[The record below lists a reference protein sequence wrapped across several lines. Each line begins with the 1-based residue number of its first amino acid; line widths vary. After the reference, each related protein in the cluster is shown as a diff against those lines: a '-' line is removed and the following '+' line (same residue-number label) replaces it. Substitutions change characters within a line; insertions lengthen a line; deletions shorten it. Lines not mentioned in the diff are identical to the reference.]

1 MTAASPTGVRRPLA
15 SLSIDLDD
23 LWSYEM
29 IHGEATWT
37 HYRSYLDRLVPRLL
51 ELLATTGVRLT
62 CFVVGR
68 DAARPEHRDVLG
80 ALVEAGCELG
90 NHSYSHRP
98 WLHRMGR
105 QELVDEVAGA
115 EEAIGAATG
124 VRTTGF
130 RGPGYSV
137 TPIVL
142 EVLAERGYR
151 YDASTLPTVIGPLTR
166 AFYFRRANLDA
177 AQRAEREALY
187 GRVRDGL
194 APLRPYRWELGG
206 GDTTLIEVP
215 VTTFP
220 GLRLP
225 IHVSYQLALS
235 AAAPAAARAYLG
247 AALAACRARRVEPSV
262 LLHPLDLLGG
272 DDLTEDERRRVAF
285 FPGALMSGSRKRRL
299 VTDVVRRLQASF
311 EVVPVGEHAAEA
323 DRRLL
328 PRRRP
333 DRVLAGAGG
342 GPA

>member
-23 LWSYEM
+23 LWSYQM
-29 IHGEATWT
+29 IHGETTWS
-37 HYRSYLDRLVPRLL
+37 RGDSYLARLVPHLL
-51 ELLATTGVRLT
+51 DLLGLTGVRLT

-68 DAARPEHRDVLG
+68 DAARPRHREVLG
-80 ALVEAGCELG
+80 ALAAAGCELG
-90 NHSYSHRP
+90 NHSHSHRP
-98 WLHRMGR
+98 WLHRMTR
-105 QELVDEVAGA
+105 SEIVDEVAGA
-115 EEAIGAATG
+115 EEAIGDATG

-137 TPIVL
+137 TPPVL

-151 YDASTLPTVIGPLTR
+151 YDASVLPTVIGPITR
-166 AFYFRRANLDA
+166 AVYFRRANLDA
-177 AQRAEREALY
+177 AQRAERAALY
-187 GRVRDGL
+187 GRARDGL
-194 APLRPYRWELGG
+194 APLRPFRWDLPGAPGG
-206 GDTTLIEVP
+206 LVEVP

-225 IHVSYQLALS
+225 IHVSYLLALS
-235 AAAPAAARAYLG
+235 AAAPRVARSYFA

-272 DDLTEDERRRVAF
+272 DDLTDDERRSVAF
-285 FPGALMSGSRKRRL
+285 FPGAAMSGSRKRRV
-299 VTDVVRRLQASF
+299 VTAVVRALQASF

-333 DRVLAGAGG
+333 QRMLAGGQG